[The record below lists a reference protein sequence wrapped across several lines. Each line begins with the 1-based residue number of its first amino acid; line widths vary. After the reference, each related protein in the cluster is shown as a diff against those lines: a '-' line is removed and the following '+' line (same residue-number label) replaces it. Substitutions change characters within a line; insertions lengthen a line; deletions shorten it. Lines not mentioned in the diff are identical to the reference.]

1 MSLPLSFFLLT
12 ALAGFGLLVGGV
24 FTLFGGGWALIAA
37 SASMF
42 MISGFIKKGLAG
54 E

>member
-1 MSLPLSFFLLT
+1 MSLPLMFFILT

-24 FTLFGGGWALIAA
+24 YILFGIGWALIAA
-37 SASMF
+37 AASMF
-42 MISGFIKKGLAG
+42 LISGFIQKGLAG

>member
-1 MSLPLSFFLLT
+1 MSKPLILFIIT

-24 FTLFGGGWALIAA
+24 FTLFGLGWALLAASVSMFLIAA
-37 SASMF
+37 
-42 MISGFIKKGLAG
+42 FIKKGLTG

>member
-1 MSLPLSFFLLT
+1 MSLPLAFFILT
-12 ALAGFGLLVGGV
+12 ALGGFGLLVSGV
-24 FTLFGGGWALIAA
+24 FTLLGAGWALIAA
-37 SASMF
+37 AASLF

>member
-1 MSLPLSFFLLT
+1 MSLPLILFIIT

-24 FTLFGGGWALIAA
+24 FTLFGLGWALLAA
-37 SASMF
+37 SVSMF
-42 MISGFIKKGLAG
+42 LISAFIQKGLTG

>member
-1 MSLPLSFFLLT
+1 MSLPLMFFILT

-24 FTLFGGGWALIAA
+24 FTLFGSGWALITAA
-37 SASMF
+37 VSMF
-42 MISGFIKKGLAG
+42 MISGFIKKGLTG

>member
-1 MSLPLSFFLLT
+1 MSLPLAFFILT
-12 ALAGFGLLVGGV
+12 ALVGFGLLVSGV
-24 FTLFGGGWALIAA
+24 FTLFGIGWALIAA
-37 SASMF
+37 SVSMF

>member
-1 MSLPLSFFLLT
+1 MSLPLVFFILT
-12 ALAGFGLLVGGV
+12 ALGGFGLLVGGV
-24 FTLFGGGWALIAA
+24 FMLFGSGWALIAA
-37 SASMF
+37 AVSMF

>member
-1 MSLPLSFFLLT
+1 MSLPLAFFIFT

-24 FTLFGGGWALIAA
+24 FTLLGTGWALVAA
-37 SASMF
+37 AASMF

>member
-1 MSLPLSFFLLT
+1 MSLPLMFFILA
-12 ALAGFGLLVGGV
+12 ALCGFGLLVGGV
-24 FTLFGGGWALIAA
+24 FTLFGSGWALISA
-37 SASMF
+37 SVSMF

>member
-1 MSLPLSFFLLT
+1 MSLPLTFFILT
-12 ALAGFGLLVGGV
+12 ALGGFGLLVGGV
-24 FTLFGGGWALIAA
+24 FTLFGIGWALIAA
-37 SASMF
+37 SVSMF